1 MRTPWLQ
8 ISGNAGMMAA
18 LLTTGIITEK
28 MKSTA
33 TTTLAENETRD
44 DRKLLLGTYYTAFLV
59 LGLIMM
65 ALGSTL
71 TVLAKNLVV
80 SLDQLSYAFMFR
92 SLGFFIGS
100 ILGGRIFD
108 KLPGHRVLF
117 AGLSGM
123 AFFSALV
130 PLAPNLF
137 VVLFLF
143 LLQGLSGSLLNVG
156 GNTMV
161 LWSNRG
167 RNIGPLLTGLHF
179 SWGLGSAISP
189 LIVEQVERLSGGI
202 VWVYAAL
209 SMLAIPVL
217 VMFFRLP
224 SPSHP
229 QVSEDEPAPPLI
241 LPLAILVGCFFFL
254 YTGLEASVISWLNT
268 YTTEAKL
275 GDKSTAYKLSSTF
288 LFVFTFGRL
297 LAIIFASRFRPRTI
311 LITDFIGC
319 FLSVGAILMWSNSV
333 SVLWVASCVMGLSMA
348 SIFPTMLAFAER
360 RMTLSGKLT
369 GYLFSASSGGSMI
382 LPFIVGQFF
391 TTVGP
396 GVLYYV
402 TFLALTIDCAIF
414 VVLMMKY
421 QTRTTK

>member
-1 MRTPWLQ
+1 M
-8 ISGNAGMMAA
+8 N
-18 LLTTGIITEK
+18 
-28 MKSTA
+28 STA
-33 TTTLAENETRD
+33 TTLSAQSETRD
-44 DRKLLLGTYYTAFLV
+44 YRKHLLGTYYAAFLV

-71 TVLAKNLVV
+71 TVLSKNLDA
-80 SLDQLSYAFMFR
+80 SFEQLSYGFMFR
-92 SLGFFIGS
+92 SLGFFSGS

-108 KLPGHRVLF
+108 KLPGHRVLL

-123 AFFSALV
+123 AIFSVLV
-130 PLAPNLF
+130 PLAPNLYL
-137 VVLFLF
+137 VLFLF

-167 RNIGPLLTGLHF
+167 RNVGPLLTGLHF

-189 LIVEQVERLSGGI
+189 LIIEQVERLSGGI

-217 VMFFRLP
+217 VMLFRLP
-224 SPSHP
+224 SPTHP
-229 QVSEDEPAPPLI
+229 QVSEGEKTPPLV

-254 YTGLEASVISWLNT
+254 YTGFEASVISWLNT
-268 YTTEAKL
+268 YTTETNL
-275 GDKSTAYKLSSTF
+275 GDKSAAYKLSSTF

-297 LAIIFASRFRPRTI
+297 LAIFFANKFRPRTI
-311 LITDFIGC
+311 LITDFVGC
-319 FLSVGAILMWSNSV
+319 FLSVGAILLWSSSV
-333 SVLWVASCVMGLSMA
+333 SVLWVASCILGLSMA

-382 LPFIVGQFF
+382 LPFVVGQFF
-391 TTVGP
+391 TTIGP
-396 GVLYYV
+396 QVLYYV
-402 TFLALTIDCAIF
+402 IFSALTIDCIIF

-421 QTRTTK
+421 QTKTK

>member
-1 MRTPWLQ
+1 M
-8 ISGNAGMMAA
+8 N
-18 LLTTGIITEK
+18 
-28 MKSTA
+28 STA
-33 TTTLAENETRD
+33 TTLSAQSETRD
-44 DRKLLLGTYYTAFLV
+44 YRKHLLGTYYAAFLV

-71 TVLAKNLVV
+71 TVLSKNLDA
-80 SLDQLSYAFMFR
+80 SFEQLSYGFMFR
-92 SLGFFIGS
+92 SLGFFSGS

-108 KLPGHRVLF
+108 KLPGHRVLL

-123 AFFSALV
+123 ALFSALV
-130 PLAPNLF
+130 PIAPNLYLF
-137 VVLFLF
+137 LFLF

-167 RNIGPLLTGLHF
+167 RNVGPLLTGLHF

-189 LIVEQVERLSGGI
+189 LIIEQVERLSGGI
-202 VWVYAAL
+202 IWVYGAL
-209 SMLAIPVL
+209 SLMAIPVL
-217 VMFFRLP
+217 VMLFRLP

-229 QVSEDEPAPPLI
+229 QVSEDEKTPPLI

-254 YTGLEASVISWLNT
+254 YTGFEASVISWLNT
-268 YTTEAKL
+268 YTTEARL
-275 GDKSTAYKLSSTF
+275 GDKSAAYKISATF

-297 LAIIFASRFRPRTI
+297 LAIFFASKFRPRTI

-319 FLSVGAILMWSNSV
+319 FVSVGAILIWSSSV
-333 SVLWVASCVMGLSMA
+333 SVLWVASCILGLSMA

-382 LPFIVGQFF
+382 LPFVVGQFF

-396 GVLYYV
+396 HVLYYV
-402 TFLALTIDCAIF
+402 VFSALTIDSIIF

-421 QTRTTK
+421 QTKATK